1 MVIGDPFG
9 ILISALSTDYLC
21 QDKEIFFLNKQFSI
35 LGELFF
41 S

>member
-1 MVIGDPFG
+1 MVTCDPFS
-9 ILISALSTDYLC
+9 IVISALSTDYLC
-21 QDKEIFFLNKQFSI
+21 QDKGIFLNKQFSI